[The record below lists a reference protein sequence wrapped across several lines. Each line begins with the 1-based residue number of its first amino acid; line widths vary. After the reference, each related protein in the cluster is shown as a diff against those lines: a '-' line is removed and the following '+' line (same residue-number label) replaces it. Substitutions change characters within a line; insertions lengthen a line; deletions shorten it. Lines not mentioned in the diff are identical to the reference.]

1 MVISERE
8 EVVLALTNTPIQTQ
22 FVRGKANVISACM
35 RRFREKR
42 FPFCVCRTILQL
54 FNCAFQPR
62 DVTSSLFAFMIRCY
76 GIQLYQLCL

>member
-42 FPFCVCRTILQL
+42 FPFCVAEQYYNCSIVL
-54 FNCAFQPR
+54 FNPAMLRLAYLP
-62 DVTSSLFAFMIRCY
+62 L
-76 GIQLYQLCL
+76 